1 VEVLE
6 ETLGRTVAEV
16 RALTPAPVEQELH
29 LGETGEFMRQALGL
43 AREVAAA
50 VVEDLDLLVALQ
62 QQEIQ
67 VLQELQIQEIRE
79 VQQMQV
85 IHREL

>member
-1 VEVLE
+1 
-6 ETLGRTVAEV
+6 
-16 RALTPAPVEQELH
+16 
-29 LGETGEFMRQALGL
+29 
-43 AREVAAA
+43 VAAA